1 MLLKQIIDIIETAAP
16 RGQQEAWD
24 NSGLQVGDSSRD
36 IHSVLLAVDVSEAVV
51 AEAVKEGCDMI
62 LSHHPLL
69 FHGLKHLTGST
80 PQERC
85 VAEAIRH
92 DIAVYSAHTSM
103 DKALHGVSGR
113 MAEQLGLQQIRILVP
128 SPDDARIGLGVIG
141 TLPQPMLWQDWLRH
155 VQQVFGADY
164 VRYTEPVQQSVR
176 RVALCGGAGAEFI
189 PEAVAAG
196 ADTYLSADMKYHDMQ
211 AAAGQIMA
219 VDIDHWVSE
228 HFTRDIF
235 AELLS
240 GKVEVRIAQADASP
254 VRVLKCNS

>member
-1 MLLKQIIDIIETAAP
+1 MLLQEIIDIIESVAP
-16 RGQQEAWD
+16 RRQQEAWD
-24 NSGLQVGDSSRD
+24 NSGLQVGDLSRE

-51 AEAVKEGCDMI
+51 AEAIKEGCDMI

-69 FHGLKHLTGST
+69 FHGLKQLTGAT

-92 DIAVYSAHTSM
+92 DIAIYSSHTSM
-103 DKALHGVSGR
+103 DKALRGVSGR
-113 MAEQLGLQQIRILVP
+113 MAEQLGLQEIRILVP
-128 SPDDARIGLGVIG
+128 SPDDARVGLGVIG
-141 TLPQPMLWQDWLRH
+141 NLPKPIHWSGWLKH

-164 VRYTEPVQQSVR
+164 VRYTEPVKSTIS

-189 PEAVAAG
+189 PEAIAAG

-235 AELLS
+235 AELLQ
-240 GKVEVRIAQADASP
+240 GKVDVRISQVDASP
-254 VRVLKCNS
+254 IHVL

>member
-1 MLLKQIIDIIETAAP
+1 MVLKQIIDIIESVAP
-16 RGQQEAWD
+16 RRQQEAWD
-24 NSGLQVGDSSRD
+24 NSGLQVGDVSRE

-51 AEAVKEGCDMI
+51 AEAIREGCDLI

-92 DIAVYSAHTSM
+92 DIAIYSSHTSM
-103 DKALHGVSGR
+103 DKALRGVSGR
-113 MAEQLGLQQIRILVP
+113 MAEMLGLQDLRILVP
-128 SPDDARIGLGVIG
+128 SADNPQTGLGVIG
-141 TLPQPMLWQDWLRH
+141 TLPQPMLWSGWLKH
-155 VQQVFGADY
+155 VQQVFGAGY
-164 VRYTEPVQQSVR
+164 VRYTASPKPTIS

-189 PEAVAAG
+189 PEAIAAG
-196 ADTYLSADMKYHDMQ
+196 ADTYLSADIKYHDMQ

-219 VDIDHWVSE
+219 VDIDHWTSE

-235 AELLS
+235 AELLQ

-254 VRVLKCNS
+254 VHVLI

>member
-1 MLLKQIIDIIETAAP
+1 MLLQEIIDIIESVAP
-16 RGQQEAWD
+16 RRQQEAWD
-24 NSGLQVGDSSRD
+24 NSGLQVGDLSRE

-51 AEAVKEGCDMI
+51 AEAIKEGCDMI

-69 FHGLKHLTGST
+69 FHGLKQLTGTT

-92 DIAVYSAHTSM
+92 DIAIYSSHTSM
-103 DKALHGVSGR
+103 DKALRGVSGR
-113 MAEQLGLQQIRILVP
+113 MAEQLGLQEIRILVP
-128 SPDDARIGLGVIG
+128 SPEDARVGLGVIG
-141 TLPQPMLWQDWLRH
+141 NLPKPIHWSGWLKH

-164 VRYTEPVQQSVR
+164 VRYTEPVKSTIS

-189 PEAVAAG
+189 PEAIAAG

-235 AELLS
+235 AELLQ
-240 GKVEVRIAQADASP
+240 GKVDVRISQVDASP
-254 VRVLKCNS
+254 IHVL

>member
-1 MLLKQIIDIIETAAP
+1 MLLREIINIIESVAP
-16 RGQQEAWD
+16 RRQQEEWD
-24 NSGLQVGDSSRD
+24 NSGLQVGDSNRD

-62 LSHHPLL
+62 VSHHPLL

-92 DIAVYSAHTSM
+92 DIAIYSAHTSM
-103 DKALHGVSGR
+103 DKVLRGVSGR
-113 MAEQLGLQQIRILVP
+113 MAMQLGMKDIQILVP
-128 SPDDARIGLGVIG
+128 DAGNPQVGLGVIG
-141 TLPQPMLWQDWLRH
+141 TLPQPVLWSGWLKR
-155 VQQVFGADY
+155 VQQTFRADY
-164 VRYTEPVQQSVR
+164 VRYTEPVKPTIQ

-189 PEAVAAG
+189 PDAIAAG

-219 VDIDHWVSE
+219 VDIDHWASE
-228 HFTRDIF
+228 QFTRDIF
-235 AELLS
+235 AELLQD
-240 GKVEVRIAQADASP
+240 KVEVKIAQSDASP
-254 VRVLKCNS
+254 VHVL

>member
-1 MLLKQIIDIIETAAP
+1 MLLREIIDIIESVAP
-16 RGQQEAWD
+16 RRQQEAWD
-24 NSGLQVGDSSRD
+24 NSGLQVGDSNRD
-36 IHSVLLAVDVSEAVV
+36 IHSVLLSVDVSEAVV
-51 AEAVKEGCDMI
+51 AEAIRVGCDLI
-62 LSHHPLL
+62 VSHHPLL

-92 DIAVYSAHTSM
+92 DIAIYSSHTSM
-103 DKALHGVSGR
+103 DKALRGVSGR
-113 MAEQLGLQQIRILVP
+113 MAAELGLKDIRILVP
-128 SPDDARIGLGVIG
+128 DAGDAQVGLGVVG
-141 TLPQPMLWQDWLRH
+141 MLPQPMLWSGWLRH

-164 VRYTEPVQQSVR
+164 VRYTEPVKPTIQ

-189 PEAVAAG
+189 PAAIEAG

-235 AELLS
+235 AELLNGRVDVCIS
-240 GKVEVRIAQADASP
+240 QADVSP
-254 VRVLKCNS
+254 IHVL

>member
-1 MLLKQIIDIIETAAP
+1 
-16 RGQQEAWD
+16 
-24 NSGLQVGDSSRD
+24 
-36 IHSVLLAVDVSEAVV
+36 
-51 AEAVKEGCDMI
+51 MI

-85 VAEAIRH
+85 VAQAIRNN
-92 DIAVYSAHTSM
+92 IAIYSSHTSM
-103 DKALHGVSGR
+103 DKVLRGVSGR
-113 MAEQLGLQQIRILVP
+113 MAEQLGLQDIRILVP
-128 SPDDARIGLGVIG
+128 SPEDARVGLGVIG
-141 TLPQPMLWQDWLRH
+141 TLPKPMLWSGWLRH

-164 VRYTEPVQQSVR
+164 VRYTDTVKPTIS

-189 PEAVAAG
+189 PEAIAAG

-235 AELLS
+235 AELLQ
-240 GKVEVRIAQADASP
+240 GKVEVKVAQSDASP
-254 VRVLKCNS
+254 VHILNI

>member
-1 MLLKQIIDIIETAAP
+1 VLLREIIDIIESVAP
-16 RGQQEAWD
+16 RRQQEAWD
-24 NSGLQVGDSSRD
+24 NSGLQVGDSNRD
-36 IHSVLLAVDVSEAVV
+36 IHSVLLSVDVSEAVV
-51 AEAVKEGCDMI
+51 AEAIRVGCDLI
-62 LSHHPLL
+62 VSHHPLL

-92 DIAVYSAHTSM
+92 DIAIYSSHTSM
-103 DKALHGVSGR
+103 DKALRGVSGR
-113 MAEQLGLQQIRILVP
+113 MAAELGLKDIRILVP
-128 SPDDARIGLGVIG
+128 DAGDAQVGLGVVG
-141 TLPQPMLWQDWLRH
+141 MLPQPMLWSGWLRH

-164 VRYTEPVQQSVR
+164 VRYTEPVKPTIQ

-189 PEAVAAG
+189 PAAIEAG

-235 AELLS
+235 AELLNGRVDVCIS
-240 GKVEVRIAQADASP
+240 QADVSP
-254 VRVLKCNS
+254 IHVL

>member
-1 MLLKQIIDIIETAAP
+1 
-16 RGQQEAWD
+16 
-24 NSGLQVGDSSRD
+24 
-36 IHSVLLAVDVSEAVV
+36 
-51 AEAVKEGCDMI
+51 MI
-62 LSHHPLL
+62 VSHHPLL

-92 DIAVYSAHTSM
+92 NIAIYSSHTSM
-103 DKALHGVSGR
+103 DKALRGVSGR
-113 MAEQLGLQQIRILVP
+113 MAQQLGLQDIRILVP
-128 SPDDARIGLGVIG
+128 EPEDSRVGLGVIA
-141 TLPQPMLWQDWLRH
+141 TLPEPMLWSDWLKH

-164 VRYTEPVQQSVR
+164 VRYTEPVQPTVQ

-189 PEAVAAG
+189 PNAIEAG

-235 AELLS
+235 AELLH
-240 GKVEVRIAQADASP
+240 GKVDTRLAQTDSSP
-254 VRVLKCNS
+254 VKVLNIEQH

>member
-1 MLLKQIIDIIETAAP
+1 MVLKEIIDIIESVAP
-16 RGQQEAWD
+16 RRQQEAWD
-24 NSGLQVGDSSRD
+24 NSGLQVGDVSRE
-36 IHSVLLAVDVSEAVV
+36 IHSVLLSVDVSEAVV
-51 AEAVKEGCDMI
+51 AEAIRVGCDMI
-62 LSHHPLL
+62 VSHHPLL

-85 VAEAIRH
+85 VAQAIRH
-92 DIAVYSAHTSM
+92 NIAIYSSHTSM
-103 DKALHGVSGR
+103 DKALRGVSGR
-113 MAEQLGLQQIRILVP
+113 MAEQLGLQDIRILVP
-128 SPDDARIGLGVIG
+128 SPEDSHVGLGAIG
-141 TLPQPMLWQDWLRH
+141 TLPKPVLWSAWLKQ

-164 VRYTEPVQQSVR
+164 VRYTKPVTPTIS

-189 PEAVAAG
+189 PDAIAAG

-235 AELLS
+235 AELLRD
-240 GKVEVRIAQADASP
+240 KVEVRISEADVSP
-254 VRVLKCNS
+254 IHVL

>member
-1 MLLKQIIDIIETAAP
+1 MLLKEIIDIIESVAP
-16 RGQQEAWD
+16 RRQQEAWD
-24 NSGLQVGDSSRD
+24 NSGLQVGDSSRE
-36 IHSVLLAVDVSEAVV
+36 IHSVLLSVDVSEAVV
-51 AEAVKEGCDMI
+51 AEAIKEGCDLI

-69 FHGLKHLTGST
+69 FHGLKHVTGST

-92 DIAVYSAHTSM
+92 DIAIYSSHTSM
-103 DKALHGVSGR
+103 DKALEGVSGR
-113 MAEQLGLQQIRILVP
+113 MAEKLGLQDIQILVP
-128 SPDDARIGLGVIG
+128 SEGDARVGLGVTG
-141 TLPQPMLWQDWLRH
+141 TLPQPMLWSEWLKH
-155 VQQVFGADY
+155 VQQVFSANY
-164 VRYTEPVQQSVR
+164 VRYTDPVQSTIS

-189 PEAVAAG
+189 PEAIAAG

-240 GKVEVRIAQADASP
+240 GKTEVRISQADASP
-254 VRVLKCNS
+254 VKVLKC

>member
-1 MLLKQIIDIIETAAP
+1 
-16 RGQQEAWD
+16 
-24 NSGLQVGDSSRD
+24 
-36 IHSVLLAVDVSEAVV
+36 
-51 AEAVKEGCDMI
+51 MI

-69 FHGLKHLTGST
+69 FHGLKQLTGTT

-92 DIAVYSAHTSM
+92 DIAIYSSHTSM
-103 DKALHGVSGR
+103 DKALRGVSGR
-113 MAEQLGLQQIRILVP
+113 MAEQLGLQEIRILVP
-128 SPDDARIGLGVIG
+128 SSEDARVGLGVIG
-141 TLPQPMLWQDWLRH
+141 NLPKPIHWSGWLKH

-164 VRYTEPVQQSVR
+164 VRYTEPIKSTVS

-189 PEAVAAG
+189 PDAIAAG

-235 AELLS
+235 AELLQ
-240 GKVEVRIAQADASP
+240 GKVDVRISQVDASP
-254 VRVLKCNS
+254 IHVL

>member
-1 MLLKQIIDIIETAAP
+1 MLLEQIIDIIESVAP
-16 RGQQEAWD
+16 RRQQEEWD

-36 IHSVLLAVDVSEAVV
+36 IHSVLLTVDVSEAVA

-92 DIAVYSAHTSM
+92 NIAIYSAHTSL
-103 DKALHGVSGR
+103 DKALRGVSGR
-113 MAEQLGLQQIRILVP
+113 MAEQLGLQEIRILVP
-128 SPDDARIGLGVIG
+128 SPDDPNIGLGVTG
-141 TLPQPMLWQDWLRH
+141 NLPKPVHWSAWLRL
-155 VQQVFGADY
+155 VEQVFGAPY
-164 VRYTEPVQQSVR
+164 IRYTEPVRPTVS

-189 PEAVAAG
+189 PDAIAAG

-211 AAAGQIMA
+211 AAAGLIMA

-235 AELLS
+235 AELLR
-240 GKVEVRIAQADASP
+240 GKVDVRIAQADASP
-254 VRVLKCNS
+254 IHVL

>member
-1 MLLKQIIDIIETAAP
+1 MVLKQIIDIIESVAP
-16 RGQQEAWD
+16 RRQQEAWD
-24 NSGLQVGDSSRD
+24 NSGLQVGDVSRE

-51 AEAVKEGCDMI
+51 AEAIREGCDLI

-92 DIAVYSAHTSM
+92 YIAIYSSHTSM
-103 DKALHGVSGR
+103 DKALRGVSGR
-113 MAEQLGLQQIRILVP
+113 MAEMLGLQDIRILVP
-128 SPDDARIGLGVIG
+128 SADNPQTGLGIIG
-141 TLPQPMLWQDWLRH
+141 TLPQPMLWSGWLKH
-155 VQQVFGADY
+155 VQQVFGAGY
-164 VRYTEPVQQSVR
+164 VRYTDSPKPTIS

-189 PEAVAAG
+189 PEAIAAG
-196 ADTYLSADMKYHDMQ
+196 ADTYLSADIKYHDMQ

-219 VDIDHWVSE
+219 VDIDHWTSE

-235 AELLS
+235 AELLQ

-254 VRVLKCNS
+254 VHVLI

>member
-1 MLLKQIIDIIETAAP
+1 MLLREIIDIIESVAP
-16 RGQQEAWD
+16 RRQQEAWD
-24 NSGLQVGDSSRD
+24 NSGLQVGDLSRE

-51 AEAVKEGCDMI
+51 AEAIKEGCDMI

-69 FHGLKHLTGST
+69 FHGLKQLTGTT

-92 DIAVYSAHTSM
+92 DIAIYSSHTSM
-103 DKALHGVSGR
+103 DKALRGVSGR
-113 MAEQLGLQQIRILVP
+113 MAEQLGLQEIRILVP
-128 SPDDARIGLGVIG
+128 SPEDARVGLGVIG
-141 TLPQPMLWQDWLRH
+141 NLPKPIHWSGWLKH

-164 VRYTEPVQQSVR
+164 VRYTEPVKSTIS

-189 PEAVAAG
+189 PDAIAAG

-235 AELLS
+235 AELLQ
-240 GKVEVRIAQADASP
+240 GKVDVRISQVDASP
-254 VRVLKCNS
+254 IHVL

>member
-1 MLLKQIIDIIETAAP
+1 MLLREIIDIIESVAP

-24 NSGLQVGDSSRD
+24 NSGLQVGDSSRE

-51 AEAVKEGCDMI
+51 AEAIKEGCDMI

-69 FHGLKHLTGST
+69 FHGLKQLTGAT

-92 DIAVYSAHTSM
+92 DIAIYSSHTSM
-103 DKALHGVSGR
+103 DKALRGVSGR
-113 MAEQLGLQQIRILVP
+113 MAEQLGLQEIRILVP
-128 SPDDARIGLGVIG
+128 SPEDARVGLGVIG
-141 TLPQPMLWQDWLRH
+141 NLPKPIHWSGWLKH

-164 VRYTEPVQQSVR
+164 VRYTEPVKSTVS

-189 PEAVAAG
+189 PEAIAAG

-235 AELLS
+235 AELLQ
-240 GKVEVRIAQADASP
+240 GKVDVRISQVDASP
-254 VRVLKCNS
+254 IHVL

>member
-1 MLLKQIIDIIETAAP
+1 
-16 RGQQEAWD
+16 
-24 NSGLQVGDSSRD
+24 
-36 IHSVLLAVDVSEAVV
+36 
-51 AEAVKEGCDMI
+51 MI

-69 FHGLKHLTGST
+69 FHGLKQLTGTT

-92 DIAVYSAHTSM
+92 DIAIYSSHTSM
-103 DKALHGVSGR
+103 DKALRGVSGR
-113 MAEQLGLQQIRILVP
+113 MAEQLGLQEIRILVP
-128 SPDDARIGLGVIG
+128 SPEDARVGLGVIG
-141 TLPQPMLWQDWLRH
+141 NLPKPIHWSGWLKH

-164 VRYTEPVQQSVR
+164 VRYTEPVKSTIS

-189 PEAVAAG
+189 PEAIAAG

-235 AELLS
+235 AELLQ
-240 GKVEVRIAQADASP
+240 GKVDVRISQVDASP
-254 VRVLKCNS
+254 IHVL

>member
-1 MLLKQIIDIIETAAP
+1 
-16 RGQQEAWD
+16 
-24 NSGLQVGDSSRD
+24 
-36 IHSVLLAVDVSEAVV
+36 
-51 AEAVKEGCDMI
+51 MI

-69 FHGLKHLTGST
+69 FHGLKQLTGTT

-92 DIAVYSAHTSM
+92 DIAIYSSHTIM
-103 DKALHGVSGR
+103 DKALRGVSGR
-113 MAEQLGLQQIRILVP
+113 MAEQLGLQEIRILVP
-128 SPDDARIGLGVIG
+128 SPEDARVGLGVIG
-141 TLPQPMLWQDWLRH
+141 NLPKPIHWSGWLKH

-164 VRYTEPVQQSVR
+164 VRYTEPVKSTIS

-189 PEAVAAG
+189 PDAIAAG

-235 AELLS
+235 AELLQ
-240 GKVEVRIAQADASP
+240 GKVDVRISQVDASP
-254 VRVLKCNS
+254 IHVL